1 VLNRLVCIDE
11 EKNVVTN
18 EVSKFGG
25 VNFFLVILSDKKL
38 NV

>member
-1 VLNRLVCIDE
+1 MKKKI
-11 EKNVVTN
+11 VVTN
-18 EVSKFGG
+18 EVFKFGG